1 MVCHSVLG
9 FIPCLFPRPLPSFFP
24 SLPFP
29 SPTLK
34 WDPLNLARG
43 AGERCNLFHTCL
55 CTCFIFFEQTSV
67 LYIFYTNQLLMLSVN
82 QNQIY
87 MVPYV
92 ARRHTALY
100 AIYIFAIVQCI
111 HYRDVIVFLVF

>member
-1 MVCHSVLG
+1 
-9 FIPCLFPRPLPSFFP
+9 
-24 SLPFP
+24 
-29 SPTLK
+29 
-34 WDPLNLARG
+34 
-43 AGERCNLFHTCL
+43 
-55 CTCFIFFEQTSV
+55 
-67 LYIFYTNQLLMLSVN
+67 MLSVN

-111 HYRDVIVFLVF
+111 HYRDVIVFLVFWFSI